1 MAASVNISILVFTHV
16 VLEWNVFT
24 KHYYFNKTLLELHN
38 INGITS
44 M

>member
-1 MAASVNISILVFTHV
+1 MAASVNISILVFTHA
-16 VLEWNVFT
+16 VLEWNEFT
-24 KHYYFNKTLLELHN
+24 KYYFNKTLLELHN